1 MHKNSKLLPSQR
13 QLIYALWQ
21 AGQKVTHLADRFDVS
36 RETVYEWLRRARL
49 GEFTNRLSTNH
60 RYKALEYGLK
70 KIAKTEAKIRKHQ
83 AMEANRYERNHPGE
97 LVHFDNAK
105 LPAIQGD
112 PNKHRE
118 HLHVAVDDY
127 SRYLV
132 ADIFPDKTQWS
143 AAIHLEEAILAMP
156 FDIQTAYS
164 DNGTEYKGK
173 PQEHRFMLTAQEYAI
188 KQSFTKA
195 RNPKTN
201 GKAERVIRTLLEEW
215 HYRHRFM
222 TREERKRSL
231 DEYVRFY
238 NQERKHQG
246 LEGLTPQQKLDSYVP
261 KTVKEQSKTVNN
273 A

>member
-1 MHKNSKLLPSQR
+1 MKKL
-13 QLIYALWQ
+13 
-21 AGQKVTHLADRFDVS
+21 
-36 RETVYEWLRRARL
+36 
-49 GEFTNRLSTNH
+49 
-60 RYKALEYGLK
+60 
-70 KIAKTEAKIRKHQ
+70 AKTEAKITKRQ
-83 AMEANRYERNHPGE
+83 ELEANRYQRSNPGE

-112 PNKHRE
+112 PNKKHE

-143 AAIHLEEAILAMP
+143 AAIHLEETILGMP

-164 DNGTEYKGK
+164 DNGKEYKGR
-173 PQEHRFMLTAQEYAI
+173 PDEHRFMLTCQEYAI
-188 KQSFTKA
+188 KQSFTRPKT
-195 RNPKTN
+195 PKTN
-201 GKAERVIRTLLEEW
+201 GKAERIIRTFLEEW
-215 HYRHRFM
+215 HYQHRFA

-246 LEGLTPQQKLDSYVP
+246 LEGLTPQQKLDSYAP
-261 KTVKEQSKTVNN
+261 KAVKERSNTVNN